1 MKPFNLD
8 EYLKNPNKKI
18 VTRDKRNARIICTN
32 KKSMQGYTVVALIDN
47 SEDSSKDT
55 EATATYTIYTSEG
68 RFDVNYVNRN
78 DLFFASEIREVW
90 VNIYKL
96 GDKFIADEITY
107 NTKEEALHNKDS
119 IMDYVGTFKLELEEE

>member
-18 VTRDKRNARIICTN
+18 VTRDERNVRIICTN
-32 KKSMQGYTVVALIDN
+32 KKSMQDYTVVALIDN
-47 SEDSSKDT
+47 SDDSSKDT
-55 EATATYTIYTSEG
+55 EAAAIYTSEG
-68 RFDVNYVNRN
+68 RIDVNYANKN
-78 DLFFASEIREVW
+78 DLFFASEKREVW

-119 IMDYVGTFKLELEEE
+119 IMNHVGTFKLEFEEE

>member
-1 MKPFNLD
+1 MRPFNLD

-18 VTRDKRNARIICTN
+18 VTRDKRNVRIICTN
-32 KKSMQGYTVVALIDN
+32 KKSMQGYTVVALIDD

-55 EATATYTIYTSEG
+55 EAAAIYTSEG
-68 RFDVNYVNRN
+68 RFDVNYTDRN

-119 IMDYVGTFKLELEEE
+119 IMDYVGTFKLEFEEE

>member
-47 SEDSSKDT
+47 SDDSSKDT
-55 EATATYTIYTSEG
+55 EAAAIYTSKG
-68 RFDVNYVNRN
+68 RFDVNYANKN
-78 DLFFASEIREVW
+78 DLFFASEKREVW
-90 VNIYKL
+90 INTYKYD
-96 GDKFIADEITY
+96 GRFIVDEITY

-119 IMDYVGTFKLELEEE
+119 MMDYIGTFKLEFEEE